1 MTQAHT
7 TGVPSDL
14 TSLRTR
20 LAGHHPTKVSD
31 PRRASGWQAATAI
44 AITPGQTGLQLAVI
58 ERVERRGDRWSGQMA
73 LPGGRRDPTD
83 HDLAATAVRETHE
96 EVGLPLGAP
105 LARLDDHRGRT
116 RPGIVASYVFEVDG
130 PPELQPDPAE
140 VADAWWLPLA
150 DLFDPDRAVHLR
162 THGLRMPGIE
172 HRGRVIWGL
181 TRNTLE
187 TFARAL
193 GTALPAP

>member
-7 TGVPSDL
+7 ADVPSDL
-14 TSLRTR
+14 AALRSR
-20 LAGHHPTKVSD
+20 LAGHRPTKVSD
-31 PRRASGWQAATAI
+31 PHRPSGWQAATAL
-44 AITPGQTGLQLAVI
+44 AVAPGGGGLQVAVI

-83 HDLAATAVRETHE
+83 PDLATTAVRETRE
-96 EVGLPLGAP
+96 EVGLSLGAP
-105 LARLDDHRGRT
+105 LARLDDHRGRS
-116 RPGIVASYVFEVDG
+116 RPGIVASYVFEVEV
-130 PPELQPDPAE
+130 PSELRPDPAE
-140 VADAWWLPLA
+140 VAEAWWLPLA
-150 DLFDPDRAVHLR
+150 DLFDPARAVSLR

-181 TRNTLE
+181 TRNTLDA
-187 TFARAL
+187 FARAI